1 MAKGYFLSAHRSLAH
16 PEKRQAYLEL
26 AGPAIIK
33 AGGKVLASTNAV
45 EARENGGSQQTVLIE
60 FESFE
65 AAVSAYESPDYQKAL
80 AALDGGADRDVRI
93 FEGV

>member
-26 AGPAIIK
+26 AGPAFIK

-45 EARENGGSQQTVLIE
+45 EARENGASQQTVLIE